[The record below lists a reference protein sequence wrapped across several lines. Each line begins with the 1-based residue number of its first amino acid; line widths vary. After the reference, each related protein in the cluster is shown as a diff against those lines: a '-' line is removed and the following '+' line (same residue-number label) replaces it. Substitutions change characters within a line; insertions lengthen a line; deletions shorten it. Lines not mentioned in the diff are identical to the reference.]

1 MARAAPCVRTECF
14 SEPQETRQ
22 PQPIE
27 SEQLA
32 QAQAQAPP
40 AKRPTLGVEL
50 PWQACQQLPHGNR
63 RETHAYLR
71 RDAHRGECS
80 WQETRLLGAPRC
92 AAPSSSARAFRSHM
106 LVVRLDSSSAAAPKD
121 LQAAPNS
128 PSWKYATLHTDR

>member
-50 PWQACQQLPHGNR
+50 PWQTNMEGLAPFFKDSGSQLSLVVFENDSDDGT
-63 RETHAYLR
+63 REAFKAWSEEESR
-71 RDAHRGECS
+71 RDESRFVVDLIGCGPKNPDCE
-80 WQETRLLGAPRC
+80 LG
-92 AAPSSSARAFRSHM
+92 
-106 LVVRLDSSSAAAPKD
+106 VI
-121 LQAAPNS
+121 
-128 PSWKYATLHTDR
+128 DRYDNMNLF